1 MSTGTVRFTV
11 DLTLH
16 EGKFE
21 DFTRTALEM
30 LACSQKEPG
39 TLGYD
44 WYFSE
49 DRKRCRLL
57 ETYVDAAAMQAHMA
71 GPAVQEFVPKLLQA
85 SNISA
90 FEVYGDPGSAGETL
104 KGFGAEI
111 FGLWRALER

>member
-1 MSTGTVRFTV
+1 MSNATVRFAV
-11 DLTLH
+11 NLTIN

-21 DFTRTALEM
+21 EFATIAQEM
-30 LACSQKEPG
+30 LACTQNEPG

-44 WYFSE
+44 WYFSS
-49 DRKRCRLL
+49 DRTRCRLL
-57 ETYVDAAAMQAHMA
+57 ETYVDANAMQSHMA
-71 GPAVQEFVPKLLQA
+71 GRAVQEFVPKMLGV

-111 FGLWRALER
+111 FGLWHALER